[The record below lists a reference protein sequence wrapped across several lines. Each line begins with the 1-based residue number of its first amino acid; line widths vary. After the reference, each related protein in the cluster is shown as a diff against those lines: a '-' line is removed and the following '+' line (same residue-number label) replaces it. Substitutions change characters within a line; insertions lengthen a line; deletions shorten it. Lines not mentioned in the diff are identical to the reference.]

1 MSGKAATEPN
11 PSDYSQTISNQP
23 TSSPTDTGLPDET
36 RADAVEGT
44 AQDSVQYESIPPD
57 KLLSTTDREI
67 PSKCIRECLEIC
79 FDSESIRIFCQH
91 HFTYVF
97 KRLNPSDRLD
107 YVISEI
113 IRYCEQRGNVQFE
126 YLWQKI
132 KIERKDNYYNYYLRW
147 QKAVQGTVEISRVNV
162 EEYAFKAS
170 EKSETQTSPDNL
182 LAKNTN
188 ELTSWFFSELQ
199 PEEQSLLL
207 STALF
212 EGMSRQKLVEVITD
226 LEKILQ

>member
-1 MSGKAATEPN
+1 MIDKAATEPN
-11 PSDYSQTISNQP
+11 SSDFGQTVKNQS
-23 TSSPTDTGLPDET
+23 TSSSTDTGVPDESE
-36 RADAVEGT
+36 AKAIEST
-44 AQDSVQYESIPPD
+44 AQGSSQYESITPD
-57 KLLSTTDREI
+57 RLLDVTNSES
-67 PSKCIRECLEIC
+67 PFKCIRECLEIC
-79 FDSESIRIFCQH
+79 FDSESIRIFCQNY
-91 HFTYVF
+91 FTYVF
-97 KRLNPSDRLD
+97 NRLHSSDRLD

-132 KIERKDNYYNYYLRW
+132 KIERKDNYQKYYLRW
-147 QKAVQGTVEISRVNV
+147 QNAVQDTVEISRVNV

-170 EKSETQTSPDNL
+170 EKNETQTSQDNL

-212 EGMSRQKLVEVITD
+212 EGMSRQKLVEIITD